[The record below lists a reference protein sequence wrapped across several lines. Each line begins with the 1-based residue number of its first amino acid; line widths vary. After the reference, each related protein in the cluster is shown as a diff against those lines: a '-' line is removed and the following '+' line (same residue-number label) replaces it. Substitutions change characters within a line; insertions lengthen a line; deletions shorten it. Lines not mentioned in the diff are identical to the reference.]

1 MGDKPAKTAASGNK
15 PHFHG
20 HRERLRGRLIK
31 SGGEALADYEMMELV
46 LFLARPR
53 GDMKP
58 LANRLIDHF
67 GGFGEAISAP
77 PARLREVD
85 GIGEA
90 TISALKVVEA
100 SAVRLSRSRVLNR
113 PTLSSWTALL
123 DYCHASMAYNSTEQF
138 RVLFLDRKNVLIADE
153 VQQKGTVDHTPVYPR
168 EVVKRALDLGA
179 SSIIL
184 VHNHPSGDPTPSRAD
199 IDMTNQVAAAAQ
211 GLGISLHD
219 HIVIGRGGNASFKS
233 LGLL

>member
-1 MGDKPAKTAASGNK
+1 MGDKRAAPAVPDGK

-20 HRERLRGRLIK
+20 HRDRLRGRLVK
-31 SGGEALADYEMMELV
+31 SGGDGLADYEMMELV

-58 LANRLIDHF
+58 LPKRLIDHF

-77 PARLREVD
+77 PERLREVD
-85 GIGEA
+85 GVGEA
-90 TISALKVVEA
+90 TIAALKIVEA

-123 DYCHASMAYNSTEQF
+123 DYCHASMAYNATEQF

-153 VQQKGTVDHTPVYPR
+153 VQQRGTVDHAPVYPR

-179 SSIIL
+179 SAIIL
-184 VHNHPSGDPTPSRAD
+184 VHNHPFRPLLS
-199 IDMTNQVAAAAQ
+199 IDFCGFQRRQ
-211 GLGISLHD
+211 PDLRYR
-219 HIVIGRGGNASFKS
+219 IGTTKPKVSASFW
-233 LGLL
+233 GA